1 VADGFNANL
10 EALDA
15 AATSISQTMRDAET
29 IDVEDISGDAPQYG
43 HDGLHASFDHFCS
56 RWQYGVEMLIEDG
69 ASIVQAIN
77 EAVDTYIKADSSAER
92 SLHTAG
98 SGADPAV
105 EAVDG

>member
-1 VADGFNANL
+1 
-10 EALDA
+10 
-15 AATSISQTMRDAET
+15 
-29 IDVEDISGDAPQYG
+29 
-43 HDGLHASFDHFCS
+43 
-56 RWQYGVEMLIEDG
+56 MLIEDG